1 VRDDSFRMVGVS
13 LLNSSVSVIL
23 QNDRNIFNWRLV
35 VVYGSPYE
43 ESKADFID
51 ELHLVFS
58 SWQGPTL
65 IGGHFNL
72 SIFSSDKRHG
82 RINQKWV
89 DCFND

>member
-1 VRDDSFRMVGVS
+1 VSVLKSSVNVILRDDRSNFS
-13 LLNSSVSVIL
+13 
-23 QNDRNIFNWRLV
+23 WRLC

-43 ESKADFID
+43 EGKMDFID
-51 ELHLVFS
+51 ELHVVLS

-65 IGGHFNL
+65 VGGDFNL
-72 SIFSSDKRHG
+72 SRFSSDKSNG